1 MTPLQIALTAV
12 AALLLVLI
20 AVVLVRTAAFRPKKP
35 APRPADPV
43 SFDGDRAV
51 ESLRTLVRFPTVSYR
66 PPMKEDEAAFEG
78 LINALPTLFPRVF
91 EACTFTR
98 LPDRA
103 LLLQW
108 KGLEEGEPS
117 VMMSHYDVVPV
128 AEEGWEKPPFEG
140 VIEDG
145 VLWGRGTL
153 DTKVTM
159 NSALFAAETL
169 IEQGFTPK
177 KDIYFA
183 FSGCEEING
192 MGAVHIVN
200 HFRAQGIKPALV
212 LDEGGAVVEDVFPGV
227 KEACGMIGIGEKGML
242 DAMYQAKSTGGHAS
256 APKAHTPVSLLAT
269 ACTRVVKHPFKM
281 RVSPAAAGMFDTLA
295 RRSNFFYRMIFAN
308 LWLFSPVL
316 DLLGKKAGGEM
327 NALMRT
333 TVAFTQ
339 MKGSDA
345 PNVIPP
351 EAHIVSNIRLN
362 PGDTVESALEYLR
375 RAVKDE
381 RVEISAL
388 YSTNPSPT
396 SPVGCEAYRK
406 VADAVADTW
415 EGAVVTPYL
424 MMQCSDSRHYATLA
438 DNVYRFSSLDLT
450 AEERR
455 SIHGHN
461 ERVRLE
467 AVHRS
472 VAFYIRLLK
481 KC

>member
-1 MTPLQIALTAV
+1 MTTLEIVLLAIAGVLL
-12 AALLLVLI
+12 ALV
-20 AVVLVRTAAFRPKKP
+20 AVVLARTAAFRPQKP
-35 APRPADPV
+35 ALRPADPV
-43 SFDGDRAV
+43 SFDGDKAV

-78 LINALPTLFPRVF
+78 LVNALPTLFPRVF

-103 LLLQW
+103 LLFRW
-108 KGLEEGEPS
+108 KGREEGDPS
-117 VMMSHYDVVPV
+117 VMMAHYDVVPV
-128 AEEGWEKPPFEG
+128 VEDGWEKPPFEG
-140 VIEDG
+140 ILEDG

-159 NSALFAAETL
+159 NSALFAANTL
-169 IEQGFTPK
+169 IDEGFVPE

-183 FSGCEEING
+183 FSGGEEING
-192 MGAVHIVN
+192 PGAKHIVEW
-200 HFRAQGIKPALV
+200 FRAQGIHPALV
-212 LDEGGAVVEDVFPGV
+212 LDEGGAVVNDVFPGV

-242 DAMYQAKSTGGHAS
+242 DAVYRVKSLGGHAS
-256 APKAHTPVSLLAT
+256 APKADTPVSLLSKVCA
-269 ACTRVVKHPFKM
+269 RVVKHPFKM
-281 RVSPAAAGMFDTLA
+281 RISPAAAQMFDTLA

-308 LWLFSPVL
+308 LWLFSPLL
-316 DLLGKKAGGEM
+316 DLIGKKTGGEM

-375 RAVKDE
+375 RAAKDE
-381 RVEISAL
+381 RAEISAL
-388 YSTNPSPT
+388 YSANPSPT
-396 SPVGCEAYRK
+396 SPVNCDAYRK

-415 EGAVVTPYL
+415 EGTVVTPYL

-438 DNVYRFSSLDLT
+438 ENVYRFSSLDMT

-461 ERVRLE
+461 ERIRVE